1 MAPNTMPIAAGISQ
15 GARRGI
21 LEATPIRDAGQ
32 RIERGRVATKTGAS
46 AAADVIGVCPLFH
59 FEMVLRAVC
68 APTAEHISRLSG
80 MLFSKPCYEA
90 PSYRHRRLARPL
102 QAAHPR
108 ILRLMK
114 RKYGLELARERLR
127 RIAALPAPAGGVVG

>member
-46 AAADVIGVCPLFH
+46 AAADLIGVCPLFH

-80 MLFSKPCYEA
+80 MLVSKPYYEA
-90 PSYRHRRLARPL
+90 PSDRHRRLARPHHDLL
-102 QAAHPR
+102 QDA
-108 ILRLMK
+108 
-114 RKYGLELARERLR
+114 
-127 RIAALPAPAGGVVG
+127 